1 VKRFA
6 VVAWRNVMDK
16 LKPILAQKFW
26 ILSGLSLVLA
36 LVGWFLSK
44 GSLQAAIDT
53 RRTALKAA
61 FDSVKAGGENPND
74 KWTLQ
79 LKTQNELLE
88 KELRVAYEQL
98 YLRQQELK
106 FWPAGI
112 SAEAQADPLKA
123 TQTDLEVY
131 RARYPEHVEDVR
143 MYIEPAN
150 EIEGFGKVHYP
161 TERMERRDW
170 GALPPTPKQM
180 QESQEDLWLYANVF
194 QAIAEINRAASGQTD
209 ATLREVVELKLRGG
223 DPDKIG
229 ESASGANFGGGPDAA
244 GGMPEAFGAA
254 GMGAGGGGGG
264 GGGAAALGGGKVDFN
279 PDDEFGPDGSGGGGN
294 RGQDMGSMA
303 GMMAGGPDGGGMQP
317 EEAAEVKRYVRESDQ
332 WKTRGF
338 YMKAVIDHR
347 KLPDVLAGLTSAR
360 WPIRITRVHQVDL
373 LPDDLVDAGAGGGGG
388 MAGMAGGMP
397 AGMAGGGGMGGA
409 AAGPPQISG
418 LNMLTPSSGSGAAGG
433 GLGGGFGGAA
443 PAAAAFAPAID
454 ANPMG
459 SGATETVDTYQAA
472 MNDPDLVVIAIDG
485 LIVMY
490 NPPPVDPN
498 APVATEPAA
507 TEPAATEPGA
517 DSAAPAAAADPAAVV
532 GETPAAAPA
541 AEPAAATEAVTP
553 DPGTP
558 DGGGK
563 DGGTPPAAA
572 PPAEPDKAAPEAAP
586 PAATPPKGESPAAPA
601 GEAPASPA
609 PDKP

>member
-1 VKRFA
+1 
-6 VVAWRNVMDK
+6 MDK

-36 LVGWFLSK
+36 LVGWFMSK

-53 RRTALKAA
+53 RRTALKSA
-61 FDSVKAGGENPND
+61 FDSVKASGENPND
-74 KWTLQ
+74 KWTQQ
-79 LKTQNELLE
+79 LKTQNDLLE

-150 EIEGFGKVHYP
+150 EIEGFGKVHFP

-194 QAIAEINRAASGQTD
+194 QAIAEINRAASSQTD

-223 DPDKIG
+223 DPEKIG
-229 ESASGANFGGGPDAA
+229 QTASAGGFAGGAEA

-254 GMGAGGGGGG
+254 GMMGAGGGQS
-264 GGGAAALGGGKVDFN
+264 GGGAAALGGGKVDFSA
-279 PDDEFGPDGSGGGGN
+279 DDEFGPDGSGGAAGG
-294 RGQDMGSMA
+294 GMPDMGSMA
-303 GMMAGGPDGGGMQP
+303 GMMAGGAEGGMQP
-317 EEAAEVKRYVRESDQ
+317 EAAAEVKRYVRETDQ

-347 KLPDVLAGLTSAR
+347 KLPDVLAGLTSAK

-373 LPDDLVDAGAGGGGG
+373 LPDDLVDAGATGGAGPMSG
-388 MAGMAGGMP
+388 MAAGMP
-397 AGMAGGGGMGGA
+397 AGGPGGGGMGAGA
-409 AAGPPQISG
+409 SGPPQITG
-418 LNMLTPSSGSGAAGG
+418 LNMLTPSSPGGAGAAPGVGLGSG
-433 GLGGGFGGAA
+433 FGSAA
-443 PAAAAFAPAID
+443 PAAAAFAPA
-454 ANPMG
+454 AEGNPMG
-459 SGATETVDTYQAA
+459 VSGTETVDTYQAA

-490 NPPPVDPN
+490 NPPPADPN
-498 APVATEPAA
+498 APAA
-507 TEPAATEPGA
+507 TEPAAE
-517 DSAAPAAAADPAAVV
+517 SAAPPASVDPAAAASVGATPA
-532 GETPAAAPA
+532 ETPAATPPSAPA
-541 AEPAAATEAVTP
+541 AEPAATPEAAPGETTP
-553 DPGTP
+553 PA
-558 DGGGK
+558 
-563 DGGTPPAAA
+563 TPPAATDEATTDGAA
-572 PPAEPDKAAPEAAP
+572 PAAAPEAGAP
-586 PAATPPKGESPAAPA
+586 APAAPA
-601 GEAPASPA
+601 GAPAPA
-609 PDKP
+609 APATGTAPPPEKS